1 MVTGIECGE
10 PRLPLT
16 PLEAQ
21 HKEQLAAML
30 KEYADEIMAK
40 TALIIQCDIVA
51 KKCVGYAV

>member
-1 MVTGIECGE
+1 MFIETNPIPIKAATTMVTGIECGE

-30 KEYADEIMAK
+30 KEYGLMK
-40 TALIIQCDIVA
+40 
-51 KKCVGYAV
+51 